1 MARQREKGM
10 MSKRQF
16 DRIARALAEPRR
28 VDILEEVGTWEK
40 PRPCNSLFE
49 LQHISAPTLSHH
61 IKELETAGLLE
72 VVKEGKFLNLRLNRR
87 ALREY
92 AERLAQL

>member
-1 MARQREKGM
+1 M
-10 MSKRQF
+10 MSKWQF